1 MNISKILQILL
12 LFLTVLF
19 FQLQFQGLK
28 AEDTNNLDDE
38 ELPAIDPFAG
48 GVGNA
53 NQGNTDSIGQVSQ
66 VGGLL
71 NGMRLVG
78 TILGEN
84 KKIAIFSSPDG
95 GAFKFE
101 ESEAITDS
109 TTLVEIFKKFAS
121 FPNIAVLL
129 SMSFRLPPSVKSSS
143 GSVLDRPT

>member
-1 MNISKILQILL
+1 MSINKILKVIL

-19 FQLQFQGLK
+19 FQLQFQSLK
-28 AEDTNNLDDE
+28 ADDTNNLDDE

-48 GVGNA
+48 GVGNT

-109 TTLVEIFKKFAS
+109 TTLVDVFSEVVIVQDESKNEFEVYMNNVIK
-121 FPNIAVLL
+121 
-129 SMSFRLPPSVKSSS
+129 PS
-143 GSVLDRPT
+143 GG

>member
-1 MNISKILQILL
+1 MNINRILKVLL

-19 FQLQFQGLK
+19 FQLQFQSLK

-48 GVGNA
+48 GVGTA
-53 NQGNTDSIGQVSQ
+53 NQGSADSTGQVSQ

-101 ESEAITDS
+101 ESDAITDS
-109 TTLVEIFKKFAS
+109 ITLVDVFNEVVIVQDESKNEFEVYMN
-121 FPNIAVLL
+121 NIIK
-129 SMSFRLPPSVKSSS
+129 PS
-143 GSVLDRPT
+143 GG